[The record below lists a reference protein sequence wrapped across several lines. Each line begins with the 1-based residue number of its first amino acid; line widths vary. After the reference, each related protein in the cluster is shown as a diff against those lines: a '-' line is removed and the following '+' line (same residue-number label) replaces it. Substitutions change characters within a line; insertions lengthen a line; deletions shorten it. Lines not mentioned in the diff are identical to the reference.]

1 MHKDETRH
9 LSYTTYIESILS
21 ITQNGL
27 KTWTIT
33 SRRKY
38 GGKHL
43 NISLGNDFLNLA
55 LKQNKQVELWYQTKK
70 LLYSKGNHQQNE
82 KAPYGM

>member
-9 LSYTTYIESILS
+9 LSYTIHKVNPINNSKWIKDL
-21 ITQNGL
+21 
-27 KTWTIT
+27 TIT

-43 NISLGNDFLNLA
+43 DISLGNDFLNLA
-55 LKQNKQVELWYQTKK
+55 LKQK
-70 LLYSKGNHQQNE
+70 
-82 KAPYGM
+82 